1 MAKNFFKRYIW
12 LVDLINRRKYVS
24 FKEINEAWMRSPLN
38 ETGDPLSERTFFN
51 HKDAI
56 AGMFGIEI
64 LNDRSLGFYIGRS
77 DVGSDETSDWM
88 LHTLCLNNVL
98 HENADMKDRIL
109 MEKVPSSE
117 RFLTDIISAMRDFRV
132 ISLCYQSFRHPEPFC
147 FNVRPYC
154 VKYFKQRWY
163 LLGDSDLG
171 LRIYSLDR
179 FVDMEELEEHFEIP
193 KGFDAEEYFGNY
205 FGVIIGEEPEDVKIR
220 VGPDDTDDAPV
231 FPFVWEKIEPLIEGL
246 PLVAHNSRFD
256 EGCLKSVFKVYQM
269 DYPDYEFF
277 DTLAASR
284 RHFGCALPNHQL
296 QTVAAACGYDL
307 TNHHHALADAEACA
321 AIAMKIL

>member
-117 RFLTDIISAMRDFRV
+117 RFLTDIISAMRDFRA

-220 VGPDDTDDAPV
+220 VVPDQVKYFRTLPMHGSQRETVQEDGSSVFSYHIAPT
-231 FPFVWEKIEPLIEGL
+231 FDFVQEILSHGADVEVLEPAELRESIADIIAGMASRYGL
-246 PLVAHNSRFD
+246 PVSR
-256 EGCLKSVFKVYQM
+256 
-269 DYPDYEFF
+269 
-277 DTLAASR
+277 
-284 RHFGCALPNHQL
+284 
-296 QTVAAACGYDL
+296 
-307 TNHHHALADAEACA
+307 
-321 AIAMKIL
+321 

>member
-132 ISLCYQSFRHPEPFC
+132 ISLCYQSFRHPEPYS

-220 VGPDDTDDAPV
+220 VVPDQVKYFRTLPLHGSQRETVQEDGSSVFSYHIAPT
-231 FPFVWEKIEPLIEGL
+231 FDFVQEILSHGADVEVLEPAELRESIADIIAGMASRYGL
-246 PLVAHNSRFD
+246 PVSR
-256 EGCLKSVFKVYQM
+256 
-269 DYPDYEFF
+269 
-277 DTLAASR
+277 
-284 RHFGCALPNHQL
+284 
-296 QTVAAACGYDL
+296 
-307 TNHHHALADAEACA
+307 
-321 AIAMKIL
+321 

>member
-24 FKEINEAWMRSPLN
+24 FKEISEAWMRSPLN

-132 ISLCYQSFRHPEPFC
+132 IRLCYQSFRHPEPFC

-220 VGPDDTDDAPV
+220 VVPDQVKYFRTLPMHGSQRETVQEDGSSVFSYHIAPT
-231 FPFVWEKIEPLIEGL
+231 FDFVQEILSHGADVEVLEPAELRKSIADIIAGMASRYGL
-246 PLVAHNSRFD
+246 PVSR
-256 EGCLKSVFKVYQM
+256 
-269 DYPDYEFF
+269 
-277 DTLAASR
+277 
-284 RHFGCALPNHQL
+284 
-296 QTVAAACGYDL
+296 
-307 TNHHHALADAEACA
+307 
-321 AIAMKIL
+321 

>member
-1 MAKNFFKRYIW
+1 MQLNKPLFLGTSKYSWIMAKNFFKRYIW

-24 FKEINEAWMRSPLN
+24 FKEISEAWMRSPLN

-88 LHTLCLNNVL
+88 LHTLCLNNML

-109 MEKVPSSE
+109 MEKIPSSE

-220 VGPDDTDDAPV
+220 VVPDQVKYFRTLPLHWSQRETVQEDGSSVFSYHIAPT
-231 FPFVWEKIEPLIEGL
+231 FDFVQEILSHGADVEVLEPAELRESIADNVAGMASRYGL
-246 PLVAHNSRFD
+246 PVSR
-256 EGCLKSVFKVYQM
+256 
-269 DYPDYEFF
+269 
-277 DTLAASR
+277 
-284 RHFGCALPNHQL
+284 
-296 QTVAAACGYDL
+296 
-307 TNHHHALADAEACA
+307 
-321 AIAMKIL
+321 

>member
-24 FKEINEAWMRSPLN
+24 FKEISEAWRRSPLN
-38 ETGDPLSERTFFN
+38 ETGEPLSERTFFN

-220 VGPDDTDDAPV
+220 VVPDQVKYFRTLPMHGSQRETVQEDGSSVLSYHIAPT
-231 FPFVWEKIEPLIEGL
+231 FDFVQEILSHGADVEVLEPAELRESIADIIAGMASRYGL
-246 PLVAHNSRFD
+246 PVSR
-256 EGCLKSVFKVYQM
+256 
-269 DYPDYEFF
+269 
-277 DTLAASR
+277 
-284 RHFGCALPNHQL
+284 
-296 QTVAAACGYDL
+296 
-307 TNHHHALADAEACA
+307 
-321 AIAMKIL
+321 

>member
-220 VGPDDTDDAPV
+220 VVPDQVKYFRTLPLHGSQRETVQEDGSSVFSYHIAPT
-231 FPFVWEKIEPLIEGL
+231 FDFVQEILSHRADVEVLEPAELRESIADIIAGMASRYGL
-246 PLVAHNSRFD
+246 PVSR
-256 EGCLKSVFKVYQM
+256 
-269 DYPDYEFF
+269 
-277 DTLAASR
+277 
-284 RHFGCALPNHQL
+284 
-296 QTVAAACGYDL
+296 
-307 TNHHHALADAEACA
+307 
-321 AIAMKIL
+321 

>member
-88 LHTLCLNNVL
+88 LHTLCLNNML

-109 MEKVPSSE
+109 MEKIPSSE

-132 ISLCYQSFRHPEPFC
+132 IRLCYQSFRHPEPFC

-220 VGPDDTDDAPV
+220 VVPDQVKYFRTLPMHGSQRETVQEDGSSVFSYHIAPTLD
-231 FPFVWEKIEPLIEGL
+231 FVQEILSHGADVEVLEPAELRESIADIIAGMASRYGL
-246 PLVAHNSRFD
+246 PVSR
-256 EGCLKSVFKVYQM
+256 
-269 DYPDYEFF
+269 
-277 DTLAASR
+277 
-284 RHFGCALPNHQL
+284 
-296 QTVAAACGYDL
+296 
-307 TNHHHALADAEACA
+307 
-321 AIAMKIL
+321 

>member
-1 MAKNFFKRYIW
+1 MQLNKPLFLGTSKYSWIMAKNFFKRYIW
-12 LVDLINRRKYVS
+12 LVNLINRRKYVS
-24 FKEINEAWMRSPLN
+24 FKEISEAWMRSPLN

-179 FVDMEELEEHFEIP
+179 FVDMEEMEEHFEIP

-220 VGPDDTDDAPV
+220 VVPDQVKYFRTLPLHGSQRETVQEDGSSVFSYHIAPT
-231 FPFVWEKIEPLIEGL
+231 FDFVQEILSHGADVEVLEPAELRESIADIVAGMASRYGL
-246 PLVAHNSRFD
+246 PVSR
-256 EGCLKSVFKVYQM
+256 
-269 DYPDYEFF
+269 
-277 DTLAASR
+277 
-284 RHFGCALPNHQL
+284 
-296 QTVAAACGYDL
+296 
-307 TNHHHALADAEACA
+307 
-321 AIAMKIL
+321 

>member
-24 FKEINEAWMRSPLN
+24 FKEISEAWMRSPLN

-51 HKDAI
+51 HKYAI

-220 VGPDDTDDAPV
+220 VVPDQVKYFRTLPLHGSQRETVQEDGSSVFSYHIAPT
-231 FPFVWEKIEPLIEGL
+231 FDFVQEILSHGADVEVLEPAELRESIADIIAGMASRYGL
-246 PLVAHNSRFD
+246 PVSR
-256 EGCLKSVFKVYQM
+256 
-269 DYPDYEFF
+269 
-277 DTLAASR
+277 
-284 RHFGCALPNHQL
+284 
-296 QTVAAACGYDL
+296 
-307 TNHHHALADAEACA
+307 
-321 AIAMKIL
+321 

>member
-132 ISLCYQSFRHPEPFC
+132 IRLCYQSFRHSEPFC

-220 VGPDDTDDAPV
+220 VVPDQVKYFRTLPLHGSQRETVQEDGSSVFSYHIAPT
-231 FPFVWEKIEPLIEGL
+231 FDFVQEILSHGADVEVLEPAELRESVADIIAGMASRYGL
-246 PLVAHNSRFD
+246 PVSR
-256 EGCLKSVFKVYQM
+256 
-269 DYPDYEFF
+269 
-277 DTLAASR
+277 
-284 RHFGCALPNHQL
+284 
-296 QTVAAACGYDL
+296 
-307 TNHHHALADAEACA
+307 
-321 AIAMKIL
+321 

>member
-24 FKEINEAWMRSPLN
+24 FKEISEAWMRSPLN

-132 ISLCYQSFRHPEPFC
+132 TSLCYQSFRHPEPFC

-220 VGPDDTDDAPV
+220 VVPDQVKYFRTLPLHGSQRETVQEDGSSVFSYHIAPT
-231 FPFVWEKIEPLIEGL
+231 FDFVQEILSHGADVEVLEPAELRESIADIVAGMASRYGL
-246 PLVAHNSRFD
+246 PVSR
-256 EGCLKSVFKVYQM
+256 
-269 DYPDYEFF
+269 
-277 DTLAASR
+277 
-284 RHFGCALPNHQL
+284 
-296 QTVAAACGYDL
+296 
-307 TNHHHALADAEACA
+307 
-321 AIAMKIL
+321 

>member
-1 MAKNFFKRYIW
+1 MTDFKIFMDNGKEFFKRYIW

-24 FKEINEAWMRSPLN
+24 FKEISEAWMRSPLN

-220 VGPDDTDDAPV
+220 VVPDQVKYFRTLPLHGSQRETVQEDGSSVFSYHIAPT
-231 FPFVWEKIEPLIEGL
+231 FDFVQEILSHGADVEVLEPAELRESIADSVAGMASRYGL
-246 PLVAHNSRFD
+246 PVSR
-256 EGCLKSVFKVYQM
+256 
-269 DYPDYEFF
+269 
-277 DTLAASR
+277 
-284 RHFGCALPNHQL
+284 
-296 QTVAAACGYDL
+296 
-307 TNHHHALADAEACA
+307 
-321 AIAMKIL
+321 

>member
-24 FKEINEAWMRSPLN
+24 FKEISEAWMRSPLN

-163 LLGDSDLG
+163 LLGNSDLG

-220 VGPDDTDDAPV
+220 VVPDQVKYFRTLPMHGSQRETVQEDGSSVFSYHIAPT
-231 FPFVWEKIEPLIEGL
+231 FDFVQEILSHGADVEVLEPAELRESVADIIAGMASRYGL
-246 PLVAHNSRFD
+246 PVSR
-256 EGCLKSVFKVYQM
+256 
-269 DYPDYEFF
+269 
-277 DTLAASR
+277 
-284 RHFGCALPNHQL
+284 
-296 QTVAAACGYDL
+296 
-307 TNHHHALADAEACA
+307 
-321 AIAMKIL
+321 

>member
-24 FKEINEAWMRSPLN
+24 FKEISEAWRRSPLN
-38 ETGDPLSERTFFN
+38 ETGEPLSERTFFN

-132 ISLCYQSFRHPEPFC
+132 ISLCYQSFRHPEPYS

-193 KGFDAEEYFGNY
+193 KDFDAEEYFGNY

-220 VGPDDTDDAPV
+220 VVPDQVKYFRTLPLHGSQRETVQEDGSSVFSYHIAPT
-231 FPFVWEKIEPLIEGL
+231 FDFVQEILSHGADVEVLEPIELRESIADNVAGMASRYGL
-246 PLVAHNSRFD
+246 PVSR
-256 EGCLKSVFKVYQM
+256 
-269 DYPDYEFF
+269 
-277 DTLAASR
+277 
-284 RHFGCALPNHQL
+284 
-296 QTVAAACGYDL
+296 
-307 TNHHHALADAEACA
+307 
-321 AIAMKIL
+321 

>member
-24 FKEINEAWMRSPLN
+24 FKEISEAWMRSPLN

-132 ISLCYQSFRHPEPFC
+132 ISLCYQGFRHPEPFC

-220 VGPDDTDDAPV
+220 VVPDQVKYFRTLPMHGSQRETVQEDGSSVFSYHIAPTLD
-231 FPFVWEKIEPLIEGL
+231 FVQEILSHGADVEVLEPAELRESIADIIAGMASRYGL
-246 PLVAHNSRFD
+246 PVSR
-256 EGCLKSVFKVYQM
+256 
-269 DYPDYEFF
+269 
-277 DTLAASR
+277 
-284 RHFGCALPNHQL
+284 
-296 QTVAAACGYDL
+296 
-307 TNHHHALADAEACA
+307 
-321 AIAMKIL
+321 

>member
-56 AGMFGIEI
+56 AEMFGIEI

-98 HENADMKDRIL
+98 HENADIKDRIL

-132 ISLCYQSFRHPEPFC
+132 IRLCYQSFRHPEPFC

-220 VGPDDTDDAPV
+220 VVPDQVKYFRTLPLHGSQRETVQEDGSSVFSYHIAPT
-231 FPFVWEKIEPLIEGL
+231 FDFVQEILSHGADVEVLEPAELRESVADIIAGMASRYGL
-246 PLVAHNSRFD
+246 PVSR
-256 EGCLKSVFKVYQM
+256 
-269 DYPDYEFF
+269 
-277 DTLAASR
+277 
-284 RHFGCALPNHQL
+284 
-296 QTVAAACGYDL
+296 
-307 TNHHHALADAEACA
+307 
-321 AIAMKIL
+321 

>member
-24 FKEINEAWMRSPLN
+24 FKEISEAWMRSPLN

-132 ISLCYQSFRHPEPFC
+132 ISLCYQGFRHPEPFC

-220 VGPDDTDDAPV
+220 VVPDQVKYFRTLPLHGSQRETVQEDGSSVFSYHIAPT
-231 FPFVWEKIEPLIEGL
+231 FDFVQEILSHGADVEVLEPAELRESIADIIVGMASRYGL
-246 PLVAHNSRFD
+246 PVSR
-256 EGCLKSVFKVYQM
+256 
-269 DYPDYEFF
+269 
-277 DTLAASR
+277 
-284 RHFGCALPNHQL
+284 
-296 QTVAAACGYDL
+296 
-307 TNHHHALADAEACA
+307 
-321 AIAMKIL
+321 

>member
-12 LVDLINRRKYVS
+12 LVDLINRRKYVP

-132 ISLCYQSFRHPEPFC
+132 IRLCYQSFRHPEPFC

-220 VGPDDTDDAPV
+220 VVPDQVKYFRTLPMHGSQRETVQEDGSSVFSYHIAPTLD
-231 FPFVWEKIEPLIEGL
+231 FVQEILSHGADVEVLEPAELRESVAGIIAGMASRYGL
-246 PLVAHNSRFD
+246 PVSR
-256 EGCLKSVFKVYQM
+256 
-269 DYPDYEFF
+269 
-277 DTLAASR
+277 
-284 RHFGCALPNHQL
+284 
-296 QTVAAACGYDL
+296 
-307 TNHHHALADAEACA
+307 
-321 AIAMKIL
+321 

>member
-1 MAKNFFKRYIW
+1 MDNGKEFFKRYIW

-132 ISLCYQSFRHPEPFC
+132 IRLCYQSFRHSEPFC

-220 VGPDDTDDAPV
+220 VVPDQVKYFRTLPLHGSQRETVQEDGSSVFSYHIAPT
-231 FPFVWEKIEPLIEGL
+231 FDFVQEILSHGADVEVLEPAELRESVADIIAGMASRYGL
-246 PLVAHNSRFD
+246 PVSR
-256 EGCLKSVFKVYQM
+256 
-269 DYPDYEFF
+269 
-277 DTLAASR
+277 
-284 RHFGCALPNHQL
+284 
-296 QTVAAACGYDL
+296 
-307 TNHHHALADAEACA
+307 
-321 AIAMKIL
+321 

>member
-98 HENADMKDRIL
+98 HENADMKDRIF

-132 ISLCYQSFRHPEPFC
+132 IRLCYQSFRHPEPFC

-220 VGPDDTDDAPV
+220 VVPDQVKYFRTLPLHGSQRETAQEDGSSVFSYHIAPTLD
-231 FPFVWEKIEPLIEGL
+231 FVQEILSHGADVEVLEPAELRESVADIIAGMASRYGL
-246 PLVAHNSRFD
+246 PVSR
-256 EGCLKSVFKVYQM
+256 
-269 DYPDYEFF
+269 
-277 DTLAASR
+277 
-284 RHFGCALPNHQL
+284 
-296 QTVAAACGYDL
+296 
-307 TNHHHALADAEACA
+307 
-321 AIAMKIL
+321 

>member
-132 ISLCYQSFRHPEPFC
+132 IRLCYQSFRHPEPFC

-220 VGPDDTDDAPV
+220 VVPDQVKYFRTLPMHGSQRETVQEDGSSVFSYHIAPTFDFVQEILSHGTDV
-231 FPFVWEKIEPLIEGL
+231 EVLEPAELRESIADIIAGMASRYGL
-246 PLVAHNSRFD
+246 PVSR
-256 EGCLKSVFKVYQM
+256 
-269 DYPDYEFF
+269 
-277 DTLAASR
+277 
-284 RHFGCALPNHQL
+284 
-296 QTVAAACGYDL
+296 
-307 TNHHHALADAEACA
+307 
-321 AIAMKIL
+321 

>member
-24 FKEINEAWMRSPLN
+24 FKEISEAWRRSPLN
-38 ETGDPLSERTFFN
+38 ETGEPLSERTFFN

-117 RFLTDIISAMRDFRV
+117 RFLTDIISAMRGSRV
-132 ISLCYQSFRHPEPFC
+132 ISLCYQSFRHPEPYS

-220 VGPDDTDDAPV
+220 VVPDQVKYFRTLPLHGSQRETVQEDGSSVFSYHIAPT
-231 FPFVWEKIEPLIEGL
+231 FDFVQEILSHGADVEVLEPAELRESFADNVAGMASRYGL
-246 PLVAHNSRFD
+246 PVSR
-256 EGCLKSVFKVYQM
+256 
-269 DYPDYEFF
+269 
-277 DTLAASR
+277 
-284 RHFGCALPNHQL
+284 
-296 QTVAAACGYDL
+296 
-307 TNHHHALADAEACA
+307 
-321 AIAMKIL
+321 

>member
-24 FKEINEAWMRSPLN
+24 FKEISEAWMRSPLN

-109 MEKVPSSE
+109 MEKVPSNE

-132 ISLCYQSFRHPEPFC
+132 ISLCYQGFRHPEPFC

-220 VGPDDTDDAPV
+220 VVPDQVKYFRTLPLHGSQRETVQEDGSSVFSYHIAPT
-231 FPFVWEKIEPLIEGL
+231 FDFVQEILSHGADVEVLEPAELRESIADIIAGMASRYGL
-246 PLVAHNSRFD
+246 PVSR
-256 EGCLKSVFKVYQM
+256 
-269 DYPDYEFF
+269 
-277 DTLAASR
+277 
-284 RHFGCALPNHQL
+284 
-296 QTVAAACGYDL
+296 
-307 TNHHHALADAEACA
+307 
-321 AIAMKIL
+321 

>member
-24 FKEINEAWMRSPLN
+24 FKEISEAWMRSPLN

-220 VGPDDTDDAPV
+220 VVPDQVKYFRTLPLHGSQRETVQEDGSSVFSYHIAPTLD
-231 FPFVWEKIEPLIEGL
+231 FVQEILSHGADVEVLEPTELRESIADIIAGMASRYGL
-246 PLVAHNSRFD
+246 PVSR
-256 EGCLKSVFKVYQM
+256 
-269 DYPDYEFF
+269 
-277 DTLAASR
+277 
-284 RHFGCALPNHQL
+284 
-296 QTVAAACGYDL
+296 
-307 TNHHHALADAEACA
+307 
-321 AIAMKIL
+321 

>member
-24 FKEINEAWMRSPLN
+24 FKEISEAWMRSPLN

-220 VGPDDTDDAPV
+220 VVPDQVKYFRTLPLHGSQRETVQEDGSSVFSYHIAPT
-231 FPFVWEKIEPLIEGL
+231 FDFVQEILSHGADVEVLEPAELRESIADNIAGMASRYGL
-246 PLVAHNSRFD
+246 PVSR
-256 EGCLKSVFKVYQM
+256 
-269 DYPDYEFF
+269 
-277 DTLAASR
+277 
-284 RHFGCALPNHQL
+284 
-296 QTVAAACGYDL
+296 
-307 TNHHHALADAEACA
+307 
-321 AIAMKIL
+321 

>member
-24 FKEINEAWMRSPLN
+24 FKEINEAWMRSSLN

-132 ISLCYQSFRHPEPFC
+132 IRLCYQSFRHPEPFC

-220 VGPDDTDDAPV
+220 VVPDQVKYFRTLPMHGSQRETAQEDGSSVFSYHIAPTLD
-231 FPFVWEKIEPLIEGL
+231 FVQEMLSHGADVEVLEPAELRESIADIIAGMASRYGL
-246 PLVAHNSRFD
+246 PVSR
-256 EGCLKSVFKVYQM
+256 
-269 DYPDYEFF
+269 
-277 DTLAASR
+277 
-284 RHFGCALPNHQL
+284 
-296 QTVAAACGYDL
+296 
-307 TNHHHALADAEACA
+307 
-321 AIAMKIL
+321 

>member
-24 FKEINEAWMRSPLN
+24 FKEISEAWMRSPLN

-132 ISLCYQSFRHPEPFC
+132 IRLCYQSFRHPEPFC

-220 VGPDDTDDAPV
+220 VVPDQVKYFRTLPMHGSQRETVQEDGSSVFSYHIAPT
-231 FPFVWEKIEPLIEGL
+231 FDFVQEILSHGADVEVLEPAELCESVADIIAGMASRYGL
-246 PLVAHNSRFD
+246 PVSR
-256 EGCLKSVFKVYQM
+256 
-269 DYPDYEFF
+269 
-277 DTLAASR
+277 
-284 RHFGCALPNHQL
+284 
-296 QTVAAACGYDL
+296 
-307 TNHHHALADAEACA
+307 
-321 AIAMKIL
+321 

>member
-12 LVDLINRRKYVS
+12 LVDLINRRKYVY

-132 ISLCYQSFRHPEPFC
+132 IRLCYQSFRHPEPFC

-220 VGPDDTDDAPV
+220 VVPDQVKYFRTLPMHGSQRETVQEDGSSVFSYHIAPT
-231 FPFVWEKIEPLIEGL
+231 FDFVQEILSHGADVEVLEPAELRESVADIIAGMASRYGL
-246 PLVAHNSRFD
+246 PVSR
-256 EGCLKSVFKVYQM
+256 
-269 DYPDYEFF
+269 
-277 DTLAASR
+277 
-284 RHFGCALPNHQL
+284 
-296 QTVAAACGYDL
+296 
-307 TNHHHALADAEACA
+307 
-321 AIAMKIL
+321 

>member
-1 MAKNFFKRYIW
+1 MAQNFFKRYIW

-98 HENADMKDRIL
+98 NENADMKDRIL

-220 VGPDDTDDAPV
+220 VVPDQVKYFRTLPLHGSQRETVQEDGSSVFSYHIAPT
-231 FPFVWEKIEPLIEGL
+231 FDFVQEILSHGADVEVLEPAELRESVADIIAGMASRYGL
-246 PLVAHNSRFD
+246 PVSR
-256 EGCLKSVFKVYQM
+256 
-269 DYPDYEFF
+269 
-277 DTLAASR
+277 
-284 RHFGCALPNHQL
+284 
-296 QTVAAACGYDL
+296 
-307 TNHHHALADAEACA
+307 
-321 AIAMKIL
+321 

>member
-24 FKEINEAWMRSPLN
+24 FKEISEAWRRSPLN
-38 ETGDPLSERTFFN
+38 ETGEPLSERTFFN

-117 RFLTDIISAMRDFRV
+117 RFLTDIISAMRGSRV
-132 ISLCYQSFRHPEPFC
+132 ISLCYQSFRHPEPYS

-154 VKYFKQRWY
+154 VKYFRQRWY

-193 KGFDAEEYFGNY
+193 KDFDAEEYFQNY

-220 VGPDDTDDAPV
+220 VVPDQVKYFRTLPLHGSQRETVQEDGSSVFSYHIAPT
-231 FPFVWEKIEPLIEGL
+231 FDFVQEILSHGADVEVLEPAELRESIADNVAGMASRYGL
-246 PLVAHNSRFD
+246 PVSR
-256 EGCLKSVFKVYQM
+256 
-269 DYPDYEFF
+269 
-277 DTLAASR
+277 
-284 RHFGCALPNHQL
+284 
-296 QTVAAACGYDL
+296 
-307 TNHHHALADAEACA
+307 
-321 AIAMKIL
+321 

>member
-132 ISLCYQSFRHPEPFC
+132 IRLCYQSFRHPEPFC

-220 VGPDDTDDAPV
+220 VVPDQVKYFRTLPLHGSQRETVQEDGSSVFSYHIAPT
-231 FPFVWEKIEPLIEGL
+231 FDFVQEILSHGADVEVLEPAELRESVADIVAGMASRYGL
-246 PLVAHNSRFD
+246 PVSR
-256 EGCLKSVFKVYQM
+256 
-269 DYPDYEFF
+269 
-277 DTLAASR
+277 
-284 RHFGCALPNHQL
+284 
-296 QTVAAACGYDL
+296 
-307 TNHHHALADAEACA
+307 
-321 AIAMKIL
+321 

>member
-24 FKEINEAWMRSPLN
+24 FKEISEAWMRSPLN

-98 HENADMKDRIL
+98 HENADMKDRIF

-132 ISLCYQSFRHPEPFC
+132 IRLCYQSFRHPEPFC

-220 VGPDDTDDAPV
+220 VVPDQVKYFRTLPLHGSQRETAQEDGSSVFSYHIAPT
-231 FPFVWEKIEPLIEGL
+231 FDFVQEILSHGADVEVLEPAELRESVADIIAGMASRYGL
-246 PLVAHNSRFD
+246 PVSR
-256 EGCLKSVFKVYQM
+256 
-269 DYPDYEFF
+269 
-277 DTLAASR
+277 
-284 RHFGCALPNHQL
+284 
-296 QTVAAACGYDL
+296 
-307 TNHHHALADAEACA
+307 
-321 AIAMKIL
+321 

>member
-132 ISLCYQSFRHPEPFC
+132 IRLCYQSFRHPEPFC

-220 VGPDDTDDAPV
+220 VVPDQVKYFRTLPLHGSQRETVQEDGSSVFSYHIAPTLD
-231 FPFVWEKIEPLIEGL
+231 FVQEILSHGADVEVLEPAELRESVADIIAGMASRYGL
-246 PLVAHNSRFD
+246 PVSR
-256 EGCLKSVFKVYQM
+256 
-269 DYPDYEFF
+269 
-277 DTLAASR
+277 
-284 RHFGCALPNHQL
+284 
-296 QTVAAACGYDL
+296 
-307 TNHHHALADAEACA
+307 
-321 AIAMKIL
+321 

>member
-24 FKEINEAWMRSPLN
+24 FKEISEAWRRSPLN
-38 ETGDPLSERTFFN
+38 ETGEPLSERTFFN

-117 RFLTDIISAMRDFRV
+117 RFLTDIISAMRGSRV

-220 VGPDDTDDAPV
+220 VVPDQVKYFRTLPLHGSQRETVQEDGSSVFSYHIAPTFDFVQEILSHGTDV
-231 FPFVWEKIEPLIEGL
+231 EVLEPAELRESIADIIAGMASRYGL
-246 PLVAHNSRFD
+246 PVSR
-256 EGCLKSVFKVYQM
+256 
-269 DYPDYEFF
+269 
-277 DTLAASR
+277 
-284 RHFGCALPNHQL
+284 
-296 QTVAAACGYDL
+296 
-307 TNHHHALADAEACA
+307 
-321 AIAMKIL
+321 